1 MASKLRYAWLSVVA
15 QLVESWS
22 AKCPH
27 QWVESWSAKC
37 PHQMAENWSAKCPHQ
52 MFASWVAKCQLQ
64 RFVVV
69 VAMLMVQF
77 RANRKLAPPVDE
89 ALLASQVEILL
100 DYAVQFRAHRKLG
113 LRFAQES
120 FQASAESQAA
130 AALAN
135 GLGEGAFALESAL
148 AL

>member
-1 MASKLRYAWLSVVA
+1 
-15 QLVESWS
+15 
-22 AKCPH
+22 
-27 QWVESWSAKC
+27 
-37 PHQMAENWSAKCPHQ
+37 
-52 MFASWVAKCQLQ
+52 
-64 RFVVV
+64 
-69 VAMLMVQF
+69 MVQF

-113 LRFAQES
+113 PRFAQEL